1 MPIEWS
7 DDITIAELADEPEL
21 SEEFAA
27 IFGRLSAADGAAGGA
42 GGVPHIVLN
51 FSGVTFLNSS
61 HLAQLLRMR
70 KKLIESGRQLVLCSL
85 GDDLWSVMML
95 TGLDKVFRFASD
107 PLTALAG
114 LQLEQQSRG
123 DRG

>member
-27 IFGRLSAADGAAGGA
+27 IFGRLNAPESSAAGN
-42 GGVPHIVLN
+42 VPHIVLN

-70 KKLIESGRQLVLCSL
+70 KRLAEFNRQLVLCSM

-114 LQLEQQSRG
+114 LQLEQARD
-123 DRG
+123 DRA

>member
-1 MPIEWS
+1 MPLEWS

-27 IFGRLSAADGAAGGA
+27 IFGRLNAPDGAGGGA
-42 GGVPHIVLN
+42 GIPHIVLN

-114 LQLEQQSRG
+114 LQLEQQSQE